1 MPDYKIYRLGEFALE
16 SGVNLPDARLA
27 YQTYGKL
34 NSHKDNAIL
43 LCSFITGTHEGY
55 QFVLG
60 ERRCLDPERY
70 FIVATN
76 LFGNGLSSS
85 PSNTAP
91 PFDGPRFP
99 RISIRDNVRA
109 QQSLLQNGL
118 GILKL
123 ALVAGFSMGAQ
134 QAYQWAVSYPDLV
147 ERIAAWC
154 GHAHTTPHTHVF
166 LDGLASVLGAASDWN
181 RGEYKAPPVI
191 GLRALARA
199 YAGWGTSA
207 AWYRNELWK
216 ELGFATLEELMV
228 GFWERFFVGLEANDF
243 LTQVETWK
251 LHNVGGTK
259 GFDGNYRKALA
270 SIRARALVMPCISDT
285 YFPAEDAQLEAG
297 DIPNVTFK
305 AISSVWGHWAG
316 FGINETDRLFIND
329 AISHLLE
336 DG

>member
-16 SGVNLPDARLA
+16 SGGNLPDARLA

-34 NSHKDNAIL
+34 NSENDNAIL

-55 QFVLG
+55 QFVVG
-60 ERRCLDPERY
+60 EKRCLDPERY
-70 FIVATN
+70 FIIATN

-99 RISIRDNVRA
+99 RITIRDNVRA
-109 QQSLLQNGL
+109 QRLLLQNEL
-118 GILKL
+118 GIRRL

-134 QAYQWAVSYPDLV
+134 QAYQWAVSYPDVV

-154 GHAHTTPHTHVF
+154 GHARTTPYTHVF
-166 LDGLASVLGAASDWN
+166 LDGLGSVLKAASDWN
-181 RGEYKAPPVI
+181 DGDYKAPPVI

-207 AWYRNELWK
+207 AWYRAQLWK
-216 ELGFATLEELMV
+216 ELGFATLEEFMV

-243 LTQVETWK
+243 MAQVETWK

-259 GFDGNYRKALA
+259 RFDGNHHKALA
-270 SIRARALVMPCISDT
+270 SIRARTLVMPCTTDT
-285 YFPAEDAQLEAG
+285 YFRAEDAQEEVA
-297 DIPNVTFK
+297 DIPNATFK
-305 AISSVWGHWAG
+305 AIPSVWGHWAG
-316 FGINETDRLFIND
+316 FGVSDSDRLFLND
-329 AISHLLE
+329 AISQLLE
-336 DG
+336 KG